1 MFVLVLGIILFL
13 FCAVFVL
20 TTFKGLLKQRRRRLV
35 CENAKIREEV
45 SLLKFQ
51 KKEIEIKLSRA
62 NSSLTKTVK
71 IYEAARDICASL
83 EEGVLFERFK
93 EDLKKIM
100 DYEDCRLLP
109 REAFDATFVKG
120 STVFPLIVQG
130 VCLGYLVINGVSI
143 DEQPYLGILATQ
155 FALGLKR
162 ARLYKMIQELAITDS
177 VTGLYTRRYAMDRL
191 SEEFLRSQEHRL
203 PLSILMIDADNFK
216 ECNDK
221 FGHLVG
227 DTVLNE
233 IGRRIKENVREVDMV
248 SRFGGEEFLV
258 FAPNTS
264 KESATLFAERIRK
277 SIEGSFIRA
286 YDEKVHLTVSVGVA
300 SYPEDTAHCQ
310 DLIGKSDQALYRAK
324 KSGKNKVC
332 IF

>member
-1 MFVLVLGIILFL
+1 MFVLGAGIVLFL
-13 FCAVFVL
+13 FCASLVL
-20 TTFKGLLKQRRRRLV
+20 AIFKDLLKQRRRRLIS
-35 CENAKIREEV
+35 ENAKIREV
-45 SLLKFQ
+45 LSLLKSQ
-51 KKEIEIKLSRA
+51 KKDAEVELSRA

-83 EEGVLFERFK
+83 EEGALFTRFK
-93 EDLKKIM
+93 EDLKKMM

-109 REAFDATFVKG
+109 REAFDATLAQG
-120 STVFPLIVQG
+120 AAVFPLVVQDT
-130 VCLGYLVINGVSI
+130 CLGYLVISGISL
-143 DEQPYLGILATQ
+143 DEQPYLGILAAQ

-162 ARLYKMIQELAITDS
+162 ARLYKIIQELAITDS
-177 VTGLYTRRYAMDRL
+177 VTGLFTRRYAMDRL

-227 DTVLNE
+227 DMVLNE

-332 IF
+332 VF

>member
-1 MFVLVLGIILFL
+1 MLVLGVILFL
-13 FCAVFVL
+13 FCAVLVL
-20 TTFKGLLKQRRRRLV
+20 IIFKSLLKERRLTLV
-35 CENAKIREEV
+35 SENAKIREAL
-45 SLLKFQ
+45 SLLESQ
-51 KKEIEIKLSRA
+51 KRNVEAELSHA
-62 NSSLTKTVK
+62 NFNLTKTVK

-83 EEGVLFERFK
+83 EEGDLFERFK
-93 EDLKKIM
+93 EDLKKMM
-100 DYEDCRLLP
+100 DYENCRLLP
-109 REAFDATFVKG
+109 REVFDATFVQG
-120 STVFPLIVQG
+120 SAVFPLVVQD
-130 VCLGYLVINGVSI
+130 VCLGYLVINGVSL
-143 DEQPYLGILATQ
+143 DEQPFLGILAAQ

-191 SEEFLRSQEHRL
+191 SEEFLRSQEHHL
-203 PLSILMIDADNFK
+203 SLSILMIDADNFK

-227 DTVLNE
+227 DMVLNE

-264 KESATLFAERIRK
+264 KESATLFAERIRR

-310 DLIGKSDQALYRAK
+310 DLIGKSDQALYQAK

-332 IF
+332 VF